1 MRVLRFVGLGII
13 VWGLGLLWP
22 QVNQLFTPP
31 IASGIVLG
39 LGAVAFA
46 YVAIRRL
53 DYGQS
58 DNGTSQDHPSRPVPV
73 TAIR

>member
-1 MRVLRFVGLGII
+1 MPVKNKYTRREALE
-13 VWGLGLLWP
+13 
-22 QVNQLFTPP
+22 
-31 IASGIVLG
+31 LG

-58 DNGTSQDHPSRPVPV
+58 DNGTSQDHPSR
-73 TAIR
+73 R